1 MKQVGP
7 AEVSG
12 TGWWYKSC
20 LYPTDPAS
28 LPGVRLWFGPILRKP
43 LALRVPPPSS
53 PLAAARARLGRWG
66 CLGPYPRGSL
76 RRTSAVAFLSLLYSK
91 RRGKESVSE
100 YYGAVVGCGKGSES
114 GKNILIGCLSATR
127 CFPLL
132 PLETSTHNFPVISE
146 RPFKLSSEVPATI
159 GPHSRRASTFD
170 SSIFPD
176 FSSYLSDERSEELL
190 YILSVP
196 TCFCGH

>member
-100 YYGAVVGCGKGSES
+100 YYGAVVGCGGV
-114 GKNILIGCLSATR
+114 TR
-127 CFPLL
+127 PRGYFRSPALGLLGHVTERRECLL
-132 PLETSTHNFPVISE
+132 PPRE
-146 RPFKLSSEVPATI
+146 RPLTVPPAGVDSCI
-159 GPHSRRASTFD
+159 PKPFPKGLGEPRGPRTLFD
-170 SSIFPD
+170 P
-176 FSSYLSDERSEELL
+176 
-190 YILSVP
+190 
-196 TCFCGH
+196 